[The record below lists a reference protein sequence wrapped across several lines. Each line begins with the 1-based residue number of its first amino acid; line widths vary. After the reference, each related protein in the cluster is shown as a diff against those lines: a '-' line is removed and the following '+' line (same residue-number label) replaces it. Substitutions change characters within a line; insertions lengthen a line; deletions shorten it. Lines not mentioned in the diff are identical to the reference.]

1 MNENLLRA
9 ISENMGSFS
18 KSQKL
23 IAQFILKS
31 YDKAAFMT
39 ASKLGEAVG
48 VSESTVVRFATELGF
63 EGYPQLQKT
72 LSELIR
78 NKLTTVQRIEVASEQ
93 IGSEGVLDKV
103 LTSDIDKI
111 RKTLESTSRESF
123 ENAVCDIAKAK
134 TIYIIGDR
142 SASALARFLQ
152 FYFNLI
158 FDNVKLVHTTSLSE
172 MYEQILRIGKD
183 DVLIGISFPR
193 YSKLTAKAF
202 KFAADMGG
210 KSVAITDSTRSPI
223 AKDATHTLLAR
234 SDVTSFVDSLVAPL
248 SLINALII
256 AVGDKKKTEISKT
269 FDKLEGIWDQYDV
282 FEKN

>member
-1 MNENLLRA
+1 MNENLLGA

-18 KSQKL
+18 KSQKR

-63 EGYPQLQKT
+63 DGYPQLQKN

-103 LTSDIDKI
+103 LSSDIDKI
-111 RKTLESTSRESF
+111 RKTLESTLRESF
-123 ENAVCDIAKAK
+123 ENAVNDIAKAK

-210 KSVAITDSTRSPI
+210 KIVAITDSTRSPL
-223 AKDATHTLLAR
+223 AKDATHLLLAR

-269 FDKLEGIWDQYDV
+269 FDNLEGIWEQYDV